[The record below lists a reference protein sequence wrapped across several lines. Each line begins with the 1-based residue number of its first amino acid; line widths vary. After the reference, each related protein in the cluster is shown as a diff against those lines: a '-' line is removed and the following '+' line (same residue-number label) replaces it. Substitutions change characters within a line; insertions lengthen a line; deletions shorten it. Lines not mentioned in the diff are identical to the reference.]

1 MANNKSYQNART
13 LSSLPQLL
21 NGANDRISE
30 LERAGVAGKTTQNS
44 IFIEDTITKNNHKI
58 LGEVGYLRPLQGDGY
73 IYNNIG
79 IEEDYY
85 IGDSEYYSPSQGS
98 FNQGVLGYVGYETG
112 DILYNSRT
120 TANVPFYTF
129 ISKNPYEYSVDDEIL
144 IDYNSSHAVNPVKSS
159 VYSVDGDKIRV
170 NDSMYIQLQD
180 YARILKLV
188 DSADDRYT
196 RVGSGSSDKILVSY
210 IEIPVAF
217 DSLLHD
223 GEEILSNSGIFQ
235 DSGYRPTDDTATTR
249 SSAGYGTLFEINNM
263 MGINMYNPYYKK
275 KYISSNISLKKNY
288 NTNILKMKDNLLNE
302 TIFYRG
308 GNVDDNVDDQHSFYS
323 SDHDFGYFT
332 LSSTASVLDRASLEV
347 ALNKTIKVG
356 DRIIF
361 ISDTREKNISLNNNG
376 NFGYSASY
384 NLILSTSDTFP
395 LIYYVSQVDA
405 TTVTLPHG
413 INSGSYFIKVS
424 EVENNT
430 YTYVTSDAS
439 YLVNRSFI
447 KKTLPLITRGEDTY
461 RPIILTDPI
470 LISKSASDKLW
481 IGGRGL

>member
-30 LERAGVAGKTTQNS
+30 LERVGVAGKTAQNS
-44 IFIEDTITKNNHKI
+44 IFIEDTITKNNHKT
-58 LGEVGYLRPLQGDGY
+58 LGEVCYFRPLQGDGY
-73 IYNNIG
+73 IYNNTG

-85 IGDSEYYSPSQGS
+85 IGDSDYYSPSQGS

-112 DILYNSRT
+112 DILYNSRI
-120 TANVPFYTF
+120 TANVPFYSF

-144 IDYNSSHAVNPVKSS
+144 IDYNSSRAVNPVKSS

-170 NDSMYIQLQD
+170 NDRMYISRQD
-180 YARILKLV
+180 YTRILKLV

-196 RVGSGSSDKILVSY
+196 RFGSGSSDKILVSY

-308 GNVDDNVDDQHSFYS
+308 GNVNDNVDDQHSFYS

-332 LSSTASVLDRASLEV
+332 LSSSASVLDRASLEV

-376 NFGYSASY
+376 NFAYSASY
-384 NLILSTSDTFP
+384 NLILSTSDTRP
-395 LIYYVSQVDA
+395 LICYVSHVDA
-405 TTVTLPHG
+405 TTITLYHG

-447 KKTLPLITRGEDTY
+447 KKTLPLIDRDGDLY